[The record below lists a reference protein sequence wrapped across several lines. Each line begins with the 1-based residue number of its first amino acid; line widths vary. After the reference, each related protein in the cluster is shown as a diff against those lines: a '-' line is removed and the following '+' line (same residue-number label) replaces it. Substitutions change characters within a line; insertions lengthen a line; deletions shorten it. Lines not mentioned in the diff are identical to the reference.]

1 MSGKKK
7 QQEPFKAQGQVDQSL
22 ARVISGQNTTGEYT
36 NNAPTKEDA
45 VEWKEQNEET
55 NIDEVKVE
63 PVTTVTPQPTELE
76 NAYDYYN
83 NFVNDYS
90 ATPLTEEELNKRKR
104 AAMAVQGV
112 GALGNVAN
120 AISNLIYVGKGA
132 PSQELPKNVD
142 ASAAL
147 GKMEEEERAKR
158 NEVYQRAKDRVAT
171 AQAKEAL
178 AYKKESDARNYQ
190 LKAAEYDLKYKEGL
204 AKLEKIGAEIH
215 NLRVKGMTEEAN
227 ALEKQYRAMEAYVDA
242 TYAEKQNIAEIEQK
256 RASAYSSQMSGQK
269 SAADA
274 ATARSKETTTLKYG
288 TGRNDFSIPTQT
300 WNNLG
305 ALGDMAS
312 ALGIPLEVKTVV
324 DPQTKE
330 HKTWLELMGNNGK
343 AQYLTKEQVQM
354 LIGSKLTESD
364 DARVQTVVQR
374 YGINAPTPSTGA
386 AVQQTQSAPKHI
398 VTPRAQG
405 ANQGT
410 PTQTSQAPAQ
420 TTQGASPVK
429 TKKKLKTFG

>member
-7 QQEPFKAQGQVDQSL
+7 QQEPFKAQGQVGQDL

-36 NNAPTKEDA
+36 NNAPTEEDA

-55 NIDEVKVE
+55 NTDEVKVE
-63 PVTTVTPQPTELE
+63 PATTVTPQPTELE

-142 ASAAL
+142 ASAAI
-147 GKMEEEERAKR
+147 GKMEEDERAKR

-190 LKAAEYDLKYKEGL
+190 LKVAEYDLKYKEGL
-204 AKLEKIGAEIH
+204 AKLEKIGAEIQ
-215 NLRVKGMTEEAN
+215 NLRAKGETEGAN
-227 ALEKQYRAMEAYVDA
+227 ALLKQYQAMKALVDA
-242 TYAEKQNIAEIEQK
+242 VYAEKQNIASINQK
-256 RASAYSSQMSGQK
+256 NAAAASSNANAAAKNASNTATVYYNNGQE
-269 SAADA
+269 SF
-274 ATARSKETTTLKYG
+274 
-288 TGRNDFSIPTQT
+288 NIPTSQWNLSST
-300 WNNLG
+300 LGSVAQMLGMNNLRVEK
-305 ALGDMAS
+305 DTS
-312 ALGIPLEVKTVV
+312 
-324 DPQTKE
+324 
-330 HKTWLELMGNNGK
+330 GNESFTFVTGGVPRM
-343 AQYLTKEQVQM
+343 YTKEQLQM
-354 LIGSKLTESD
+354 ELGKMLNDPANSAIASEVAK
-364 DARVQTVVQR
+364 R
-374 YGINAPTPSTGA
+374 YGSTSNTKTPASKPQEEE
-386 AVQQTQSAPKHI
+386 VIDYVPK
-398 VTPRAQG
+398 
-405 ANQGT
+405 
-410 PTQTSQAPAQ
+410 
-420 TTQGASPVK
+420 K
-429 TKKKLKTFG
+429 